1 MHQAILREIR
11 KVPED
16 ELRPNSLR
24 RIRSGSSMLPGRVR
38 EELERLLGAPLIEG
52 YASTEAGTITVN
64 IPPRPGSV
72 GLPVIEELAIIDDE
86 GNRLGPGR
94 IGEILVRGTTVFE
107 GYENAPDETS
117 AVFTGGWFRSGDLG
131 YCDIDGYLFLTGRKK
146 ELINKGGEKIPPAA
160 IDAALLSHPD
170 VMDAM
175 AFPLEDPVLGE
186 EVGAM
191 VVRRR
196 QDLTENE
203 LRRHLLDRLNPSLLP
218 GRIFFVESVPR
229 NSTGKV
235 LREQGTRQFSPCQRR

>member
-1 MHQAILREIR
+1 
-11 KVPED
+11 
-16 ELRPNSLR
+16 
-24 RIRSGSSMLPGRVR
+24 VR

-52 YASTEAGTITVN
+52 YANTEAGTITIN

-94 IGEILVRGTTVFE
+94 TGEILVRGTTVFE

-117 AVFTGGWFRSGDLG
+117 AVLTGGWFRTGDLG

-196 QDLTENE
+196 QDLTENQ
-203 LRRHLLDRLNPSLLP
+203 LRRHLLDLLNPSLLP

-235 LREQGTRQFSPCQRR
+235 LREQGTRQFSPRHRR